1 MLEKSK
7 KLSCMNERGSIL
19 VIALVMLVFLTLIG
33 VASTTTT
40 EIEMQVA
47 GNEKFHKIAFYNT
60 DGGVYATPKLI
71 SISVEQEE
79 QPATGDVIQFLDPGP
94 SDFFDEVMGFRAQ
107 DTAKDIR
114 FTMGDHS
121 AEVDVV
127 RVGQETLVGG
137 GTEFAGSSEGVGG
150 GTTGGVAI
158 FYDIDSYGT
167 GPASSQCNIYA
178 GYRLVPGMSGGL

>member
-1 MLEKSK
+1 
-7 KLSCMNERGSIL
+7 MNERGSIL
-19 VIALVMLVFLTLIG
+19 VVALVMLVFLTLIG

-40 EIEMQVA
+40 EIEIQIA
-47 GNEKFHKIAFYNT
+47 GNEKFHTIAFYTT

-79 QPATGDVIQFLDPGP
+79 QPATGGGIVFLDPGL

-107 DTAKDIR
+107 DGAKDIR
-114 FTMGDHS
+114 FTLGEHS
-121 AEVDVV
+121 AEVNVE
-127 RVGQETLVGG
+127 RIGQESLVGG
-137 GTEFAGSSEGVGG
+137 GTEFGGGSEGVGG

-158 FYDIDSYGT
+158 FYDIDSHGT
-167 GPASSQCNIYA
+167 GPASSECNISA